1 MGNSAVS
8 KSRRHLDELQSGTS
22 LVSQRRYQSVQRDRS
37 DAEESGISTS
47 PSCNHSSSYSP
58 TRDLLTA
65 EPAVCITYV
74 VIRFNLVSH
83 VTCSCCFAIDLI
95 FITVQSHV
103 WKGGSEPG
111 LAVQGDR
118 LVKRLNRSPKRPP
131 GDFLIIYSPAMLSDF
146 WSVDATLGQFSLCH
160 HFIIEKQTSAGMD
173 NTKTS

>member
-131 GDFLIIYSPAMLSDF
+131 GDRFFDHLLTSHAQRFLVS
-146 WSVDATLGQFSLCH
+146 
-160 HFIIEKQTSAGMD
+160 
-173 NTKTS
+173 